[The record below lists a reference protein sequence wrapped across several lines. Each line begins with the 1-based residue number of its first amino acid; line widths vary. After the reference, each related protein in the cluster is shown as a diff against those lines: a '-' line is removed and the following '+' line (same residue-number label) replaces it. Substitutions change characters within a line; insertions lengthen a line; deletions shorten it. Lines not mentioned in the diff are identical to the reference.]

1 MNNHD
6 DSGWQSPSDDSADRE
21 SPRPR
26 DDAPRF
32 GAYGS
37 PPPGRDDAG
46 YPAPP
51 TPAGADW
58 DAAGGFFLAPKPG
71 IIPLRPLS
79 IGEIISGA
87 FESLRANPR
96 AMFLPSLIVLTATGA
111 LSAVLNYF
119 GTSLLFSNL
128 NSLIDSSDVDSSD
141 VTFSGILSTFVG
153 SFASQVVGLLL
164 TALATTILTG
174 LLIVAVSRS
183 VLGRI
188 ATPGEVWERT
198 RGRILPLI
206 GQTLLIT
213 LITIVADI
221 IILVI
226 GVVLIAVIAASIMGS
241 DPGAGAI
248 IATLLV
254 ALALIVLVFI
264 AAVFLVVRLSL
275 APAALMLENTGVIE
289 GIGRSWALTRG
300 SFWRVL
306 GILVLAGL
314 ITGLV
319 TGTLSFG
326 LGMVFGV
333 VFVGLPAA
341 QPLVSAVT
349 VLLTSVLSAL
359 VLPFTAAVTALT
371 YIDLRMRTE
380 GLDVE
385 LRQAAG
391 V

>member
-1 MNNHD
+1 MNNH

-21 SPRPR
+21 SPRSQ

-37 PPPGRDDAG
+37 PPPGRHGADQ
-46 YPAPP
+46 PP
-51 TPAGADW
+51 TPAGANW
-58 DAAGGFFLAPKPG
+58 AAPAGGFFLAPKPG

-96 AMFLPSLIVLTATGA
+96 AMFLPSLIVLTATGV
-111 LSAVLNYF
+111 LSAVMNYL
-119 GTSLLFSNL
+119 GTSLLFSRL
-128 NSLIDSSDVDSSD
+128 GVILDSSDVQVSR
-141 VTFSGILSTFVG
+141 ILPVFMG
-153 SFASQVVGLLL
+153 SFASQIVGALL

-213 LITIVADI
+213 LITVIADT

-226 GVVLIAVIAASIMGS
+226 GIVLIAVIATSIMGP

-248 IATLLV
+248 IATVLV
-254 ALALIVLVFI
+254 ALALTVLVLI
-264 AAVFLVVRLSL
+264 AAVFLIVRLSL
-275 APAALMLENTGVIE
+275 APAALMLENTGVVE

-306 GILVLAGL
+306 GILALAGL

-326 LGMVFGV
+326 LGMVFGIIS
-333 VFVGLPAA
+333 VGLPAT
-341 QPLVSAVT
+341 QPFVSAVT
-349 VLLTSVLSAL
+349 VLLTSILSAL

>member
-1 MNNHD
+1 MSNHD
-6 DSGWQSPSDDSADRE
+6 DSDWQSPSDDSADRE

-37 PPPGRDDAG
+37 PSPGRGDAG
-46 YPAPP
+46 YPVPPAFNDAGWGAAP
-51 TPAGADW
+51 
-58 DAAGGFFLAPKPG
+58 GGFFLAPKPG

-111 LSAVLNYF
+111 LSAVLNYLGASF
-119 GTSLLFSNL
+119 LLSRVDDLL
-128 NSLIDSSDVDSSD
+128 NSSDVRI
-141 VTFSGILSTFVG
+141 SGILPVFMG
-153 SFASQVVGLLL
+153 SFASQMVGALL

-275 APAALMLENTGVIE
+275 APAALMLENTGVVE

-333 VFVGLPAA
+333 VSVGLPAA
-341 QPLVSAVT
+341 HPLVSAVT

>member
-1 MNNHD
+1 MNNH

-21 SPRPR
+21 SPRSQ

-37 PPPGRDDAG
+37 PPPGRHDADQ
-46 YPAPP
+46 PP

-58 DAAGGFFLAPKPG
+58 AAPAGGFFLAPKPG

-96 AMFLPSLIVLTATGA
+96 AMFLPSLIVLTATGV
-111 LSAVLNYF
+111 LSAVMNYL
-119 GTSLLFSNL
+119 GTSFLFSRL
-128 NSLIDSSDVDSSD
+128 GVILDSSDVQVSR
-141 VTFSGILSTFVG
+141 ILPVFMG
-153 SFASQVVGLLL
+153 SFASQIVGALL

-213 LITIVADI
+213 LITVIADT

-226 GVVLIAVIAASIMGS
+226 GIVLIAVIATSIMGP

-248 IATLLV
+248 IATVLV
-254 ALALIVLVFI
+254 ALALTVLVLI
-264 AAVFLVVRLSL
+264 AAVFLIVRLSL
-275 APAALMLENTGVIE
+275 APAALMLENTGVVE

-306 GILVLAGL
+306 GILALAGL

-326 LGMVFGV
+326 LGMVFGIIS
-333 VFVGLPAA
+333 VGLPAT
-341 QPLVSAVT
+341 QPFVSAVT
-349 VLLTSVLSAL
+349 VLLTSILSAL

>member
-1 MNNHD
+1 MSNHD
-6 DSGWQSPSDDSADRE
+6 DSDWQSPSDDSADRE

-37 PPPGRDDAG
+37 PPPGRGDAG
-46 YPAPP
+46 YPVPPAFNDAGWGAAP
-51 TPAGADW
+51 
-58 DAAGGFFLAPKPG
+58 GGFFLAPKPG

-111 LSAVLNYF
+111 LSAALNYLGASF
-119 GTSLLFSNL
+119 LLSRVDDLL
-128 NSLIDSSDVDSSD
+128 NSSDVRI
-141 VTFSGILSTFVG
+141 SGILPVFMG
-153 SFASQVVGLLL
+153 SFASQMVGALL

-213 LITIVADI
+213 LITVIADAIIV
-221 IILVI
+221 VI
-226 GVVLIAVIAASIMGS
+226 GVVLIVIIAASVTGP

-248 IATLLV
+248 VITLLA
-254 ALALIVLVFI
+254 ALALTVIVFI
-264 AAVFLVVRLSL
+264 AAAFLVVRLSL
-275 APAALMLENTGVIE
+275 APAALMLENTGVVE

-326 LGMVFGV
+326 LGMVLGV
-333 VFVGLPAA
+333 ISVGLPAA

>member
-1 MNNHD
+1 MNDYD
-6 DSGWQSPSDDSADRE
+6 DSDWRSPSDGSADQQ

-37 PPPGRDDAG
+37 PPPGRGGAG
-46 YPAPP
+46 QGP
-51 TPAGADW
+51 TPDGASW
-58 DAAGGFFLAPKPG
+58 AAPADGFFLAPKPG

-275 APAALMLENTGVIE
+275 APAALMLENTGVVE

-333 VFVGLPAA
+333 VSVGLPAA

>member
-1 MNNHD
+1 MSNHD
-6 DSGWQSPSDDSADRE
+6 DSDWQSPSDDSADRE

-37 PPPGRDDAG
+37 PPPGRGDAG
-46 YPAPP
+46 YPVPP
-51 TPAGADW
+51 AFNDTGWGA
-58 DAAGGFFLAPKPG
+58 AAGGFFLAPKPG

-111 LSAVLNYF
+111 LSAVLNYLGASF
-119 GTSLLFSNL
+119 LLSRVDDLL
-128 NSLIDSSDVDSSD
+128 NSSDVRI
-141 VTFSGILSTFVG
+141 SGILPVFMG
-153 SFASQVVGLLL
+153 SFASQIVGALL

-213 LITIVADI
+213 LITVIADT

-226 GVVLIAVIAASIMGS
+226 GIVLIAVIATSIMGP

-248 IATLLV
+248 IATVLV
-254 ALALIVLVFI
+254 ALALTVLVLI
-264 AAVFLVVRLSL
+264 AAVFLIVRLSL
-275 APAALMLENTGVIE
+275 APAALMLENTGVVE

-306 GILVLAGL
+306 GILALAGL

-326 LGMVFGV
+326 LGMVFGIIS
-333 VFVGLPAA
+333 VGLPAT
-341 QPLVSAVT
+341 QPFVSAVT
-349 VLLTSVLSAL
+349 VLLTSILSAL

>member
-1 MNNHD
+1 MNNH

-21 SPRPR
+21 SPRSQ

-37 PPPGRDDAG
+37 PPPGRHGADQ
-46 YPAPP
+46 PP

-58 DAAGGFFLAPKPG
+58 AAPAGGFFLAPKPG

-119 GTSLLFSNL
+119 GADLLLSRVGALL
-128 NSLIDSSDVDSSD
+128 NNSSDAGPSE
-141 VTFSGILSTFVG
+141 ILPAFIG
-153 SFASQVVGLLL
+153 SFASQMVGALL

-213 LITIVADI
+213 LITLVADI
-221 IILVI
+221 IIAII
-226 GVVLIAVIAASIMGS
+226 GIALIAIVTSFIMGS
-241 DPGAGAI
+241 DPGVGAI
-248 IATLLV
+248 IAALLV
-254 ALALIVLVFI
+254 AFALAVLLFFAV
-264 AAVFLVVRLSL
+264 VFLIVRLSL
-275 APAALMLENTGVIE
+275 APAALMLENTGVVE

-333 VFVGLPAA
+333 VSVGLPAA

>member
-111 LSAVLNYF
+111 LSAVLNYLGASF
-119 GTSLLFSNL
+119 LLSRVDDLL
-128 NSLIDSSDVDSSD
+128 NSSDVRI
-141 VTFSGILSTFVG
+141 SGILPVFMG
-153 SFASQVVGLLL
+153 SFASQMVGALL

-275 APAALMLENTGVIE
+275 APAALMLENTGVVE

-306 GILVLAGL
+306 GVLVLAGL

-333 VFVGLPAA
+333 VPVGLPAA

>member
-37 PPPGRDDAG
+37 PPPGRGGAG
-46 YPAPP
+46 QGPAPDGASWAA
-51 TPAGADW
+51 PAD
-58 DAAGGFFLAPKPG
+58 GFFLAPKPG

-333 VFVGLPAA
+333 VSVGLPAA
-341 QPLVSAVT
+341 HPLVSAVT

>member
-1 MNNHD
+1 MSNHD
-6 DSGWQSPSDDSADRE
+6 DSDWQSPSDDSADRE

-37 PPPGRDDAG
+37 PPPGRGDAG
-46 YPAPP
+46 YPVPPAFNDAGWGAAP
-51 TPAGADW
+51 
-58 DAAGGFFLAPKPG
+58 GGFFLAPKPG

-111 LSAVLNYF
+111 LSAVLNYLGASF
-119 GTSLLFSNL
+119 LLSRVDDLL
-128 NSLIDSSDVDSSD
+128 NSSDVRI
-141 VTFSGILSTFVG
+141 SGILPVFMG
-153 SFASQVVGLLL
+153 SFASQMVGALL

-226 GVVLIAVIAASIMGS
+226 GVVLIVIIAASVTGP

-248 IATLLV
+248 VITLLA
-254 ALALIVLVFI
+254 ALALTVIVFI
-264 AAVFLVVRLSL
+264 AAAFLVVRLSL
-275 APAALMLENTGVIE
+275 APAALMLENTGVVE

-333 VFVGLPAA
+333 VPVGLPAA

>member
-1 MNNHD
+1 M
-6 DSGWQSPSDDSADRE
+6 
-21 SPRPR
+21 
-26 DDAPRF
+26 
-32 GAYGS
+32 GA
-37 PPPGRDDAG
+37 
-46 YPAPP
+46 
-51 TPAGADW
+51 
-58 DAAGGFFLAPKPG
+58 
-71 IIPLRPLS
+71 
-79 IGEIISGA
+79 
-87 FESLRANPR
+87 
-96 AMFLPSLIVLTATGA
+96 
-111 LSAVLNYF
+111 
-119 GTSLLFSNL
+119 
-128 NSLIDSSDVDSSD
+128 
-141 VTFSGILSTFVG
+141 
-153 SFASQVVGLLL
+153 LL

-213 LITIVADI
+213 LITVIADTIIV
-221 IILVI
+221 VI
-226 GVVLIAVIAASIMGS
+226 GIVLIVIIAASVTGP

-248 IATLLV
+248 VITLLA
-254 ALALIVLVFI
+254 ALALIVIVFI
-264 AAVFLVVRLSL
+264 AAAFLVVRLSL
-275 APAALMLENTGVIE
+275 APAALMLENTGVVE

-333 VFVGLPAA
+333 VSVGLPAA

>member
-1 MNNHD
+1 MNNH

-21 SPRPR
+21 SPRSQ

-37 PPPGRDDAG
+37 PPPGRHGADQ
-46 YPAPP
+46 PP
-51 TPAGADW
+51 TPAGANW
-58 DAAGGFFLAPKPG
+58 AAPAGGFFLAPKPG

-96 AMFLPSLIVLTATGA
+96 AMFLPSLIVLTATGV
-111 LSAVLNYF
+111 LSAVMNYL
-119 GTSLLFSNL
+119 GTSLLFSRL
-128 NSLIDSSDVDSSD
+128 GVILDSSDVQVSR
-141 VTFSGILSTFVG
+141 ILPVFMG
-153 SFASQVVGLLL
+153 SFASQIVGALL

-306 GILVLAGL
+306 GILALAGL

-326 LGMVFGV
+326 LGMVFGIIS
-333 VFVGLPAA
+333 VGLPAT
-341 QPLVSAVT
+341 QPFVSAVT
-349 VLLTSVLSAL
+349 VLLTSILSAL

>member
-1 MNNHD
+1 MNNH

-21 SPRPR
+21 SPRSQ

-37 PPPGRDDAG
+37 PPPGRHDADQ
-46 YPAPP
+46 PP

-58 DAAGGFFLAPKPG
+58 AAPAGGFFLAPKPG

-96 AMFLPSLIVLTATGA
+96 AMFLPSLIVLTATGV
-111 LSAVLNYF
+111 LSAVMNYL
-119 GTSLLFSNL
+119 GTSLLFSRL
-128 NSLIDSSDVDSSD
+128 GVILDSSDVQVSR
-141 VTFSGILSTFVG
+141 ILPVFMG
-153 SFASQVVGLLL
+153 SFASQIVGALL

-213 LITIVADI
+213 LITVIADT

-226 GVVLIAVIAASIMGS
+226 GIVLIAVIATSIMGP

-248 IATLLV
+248 IATVLV
-254 ALALIVLVFI
+254 ALALTVLVLI
-264 AAVFLVVRLSL
+264 AAVFLIVRLSL
-275 APAALMLENTGVIE
+275 APAALMLENTGVVE

-306 GILVLAGL
+306 GILALAGL

-326 LGMVFGV
+326 LGMVFGIIS
-333 VFVGLPAA
+333 VGLPAT
-341 QPLVSAVT
+341 QPFVSAVT
-349 VLLTSVLSAL
+349 VLLTSILSAL

>member
-21 SPRPR
+21 SPRPQ

-111 LSAVLNYF
+111 LSAVLNYLGASF
-119 GTSLLFSNL
+119 LLSRVDDLL
-128 NSLIDSSDVDSSD
+128 NSSDVRI
-141 VTFSGILSTFVG
+141 SGILPVFMG
-153 SFASQVVGLLL
+153 SFASQMVGALL

-333 VFVGLPAA
+333 VSVGLPAA

>member
-1 MNNHD
+1 MSNHD
-6 DSGWQSPSDDSADRE
+6 DSDWQSPSDDSADRE

-37 PPPGRDDAG
+37 PPPGRGDAG
-46 YPAPP
+46 YPVPPAFNDAGWGAAP
-51 TPAGADW
+51 
-58 DAAGGFFLAPKPG
+58 GGFFLAPKPG

-111 LSAVLNYF
+111 LSAVLNYLGASF
-119 GTSLLFSNL
+119 LLSRVDDLL
-128 NSLIDSSDVDSSD
+128 NSSDVRI
-141 VTFSGILSTFVG
+141 SGILPVFMG
-153 SFASQVVGLLL
+153 SFASQMVGALL

-213 LITIVADI
+213 LITVIADAIIV
-221 IILVI
+221 VI
-226 GVVLIAVIAASIMGS
+226 GIVLIVIIAASVTGP

-248 IATLLV
+248 VITLLA
-254 ALALIVLVFI
+254 ALALIVIVFI
-264 AAVFLVVRLSL
+264 AAAFLVVRLSL
-275 APAALMLENTGVIE
+275 APAALMLENTGVVE

-326 LGMVFGV
+326 LGMVLGV
-333 VFVGLPAA
+333 ISVGLPAA

>member
-6 DSGWQSPSDDSADRE
+6 DSGWQSPSDDSADRK
-21 SPRPR
+21 SPRPQ

-37 PPPGRDDAG
+37 LPPGRDDAG

-119 GTSLLFSNL
+119 GADLLLSRVGALL
-128 NSLIDSSDVDSSD
+128 NNSSDVGPSE
-141 VTFSGILSTFVG
+141 ILPAFIG
-153 SFASQVVGLLL
+153 SFASQMVGALL

-213 LITIVADI
+213 LITLVADI
-221 IILVI
+221 IIAII
-226 GVVLIAVIAASIMGS
+226 GIALIAIVTSFIMGS
-241 DPGAGAI
+241 DPGVGAI
-248 IATLLV
+248 IAALLV
-254 ALALIVLVFI
+254 AFALAVLLFFAV
-264 AAVFLVVRLSL
+264 VFLIVRLSL
-275 APAALMLENTGVIE
+275 APAALMLENTGVVE

-333 VFVGLPAA
+333 VSVGLPAA
-341 QPLVSAVT
+341 HPLVSAVT

>member
-1 MNNHD
+1 MSNHD
-6 DSGWQSPSDDSADRE
+6 DSDWQSPSDDSADRE

-37 PPPGRDDAG
+37 PPPGRGGAG
-46 YPAPP
+46 QGPAPDGASWAA
-51 TPAGADW
+51 PAD
-58 DAAGGFFLAPKPG
+58 GFFLAPKPG

-111 LSAVLNYF
+111 LSAVLNYLGASF
-119 GTSLLFSNL
+119 LLSRVDDLL
-128 NSLIDSSDVDSSD
+128 NSSDVRI
-141 VTFSGILSTFVG
+141 SGILPVFMG
-153 SFASQVVGLLL
+153 SFASQMVGALL

-275 APAALMLENTGVIE
+275 APAALMLENTGVVE

-326 LGMVFGV
+326 LGMVLGV
-333 VFVGLPAA
+333 ISVGLPAA

>member
-1 MNNHD
+1 MSNHD
-6 DSGWQSPSDDSADRE
+6 DSDWQSPSDDSADRE

-37 PPPGRDDAG
+37 PPPGRGDAG
-46 YPAPP
+46 YPVPPAFNDAGWGAAP
-51 TPAGADW
+51 
-58 DAAGGFFLAPKPG
+58 GGFFLAPKPG

-111 LSAVLNYF
+111 LSAVLNYLGASF
-119 GTSLLFSNL
+119 LLSRVDDLL
-128 NSLIDSSDVDSSD
+128 NSSDVRI
-141 VTFSGILSTFVG
+141 SGILPVFMG
-153 SFASQVVGLLL
+153 SFASQIVGALL

-213 LITIVADI
+213 LITVIADAIIV
-221 IILVI
+221 VI
-226 GVVLIAVIAASIMGS
+226 GIVLIVIIAASVTGP

-248 IATLLV
+248 VITLLA
-254 ALALIVLVFI
+254 ALALTVIVFI
-264 AAVFLVVRLSL
+264 AAAFLVVRLSL
-275 APAALMLENTGVIE
+275 APAALMLENTGVVE

-326 LGMVFGV
+326 LGMVLGV
-333 VFVGLPAA
+333 ISVGLPAA